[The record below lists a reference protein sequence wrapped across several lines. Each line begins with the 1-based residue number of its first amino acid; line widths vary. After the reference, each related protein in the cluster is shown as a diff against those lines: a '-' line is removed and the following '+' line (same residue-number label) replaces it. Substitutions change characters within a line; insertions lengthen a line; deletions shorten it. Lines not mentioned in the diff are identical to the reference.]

1 MMDKPGLG
9 TLPSGQEGSITVM
22 TALLMPTLVL
32 MIMLVMNIGQLV
44 FEKIRLQNVVD
55 AVAYSA
61 ATVQAAGL
69 NEIADLN
76 KSAKKEYFK
85 LLEILAKTLSTPFK
99 SHSDGK
105 NTVSFYKQVFDN
117 IREYQDDANK
127 DYARKAMNIA
137 RKVKKANLD
146 EQGVKDVTLR
156 SLNPKSS
163 LDSPGKLMEYSKKTG
178 YVGYLYW
185 SSAPC
190 VPKPCQRSATKW
202 NDQMAGDA
210 KFEGKHDGTMT
221 TTVNSIAQLP
231 GFGTVKYKISKKNSP
246 TTYSAFELSWAPHDL
261 VLGPDIFGRT
271 EKLKAYAAAMPTGGK
286 VVDGKPKYTVVLAQL
301 GKLNPKPKA
310 DNLSKVLH

>member
-1 MMDKPGLG
+1 MEQADLVRR
-9 TLPSGQEGSITVM
+9 LSGQEGSITVM

-32 MIMLVMNIGQLV
+32 MIMLVMNIGQLI
-44 FEKIRLQNVVD
+44 FEKIRIQNAAD

-76 KSAKKEYFK
+76 KSAKKEYLEH
-85 LLEILAKTLSTPFK
+85 LLPILAKSFSTPFK
-99 SHSDGK
+99 TQNDGQ
-105 NTVSFYKQVFDN
+105 NTVKFYKKVFDY

-127 DYARKAMNIA
+127 DYAEKAMSVA
-137 RKVKKANLD
+137 KKVKKANLD
-146 EQGVKDVTLR
+146 DQGVKDVTLR

-178 YVGYLYW
+178 YVAYMYW
-185 SSAPC
+185 SPVPC

-202 NDQMAGDA
+202 NDQMAGSA
-210 KFEGKHDGTMT
+210 KYEGKHDGTST
-221 TTVNSIAQLP
+221 TQVNSIAQLP

-246 TTYSAFELSWAPHDL
+246 TTYAAFELSWAPHDL

-271 EKLKAYAAAMPTGGK
+271 EKMKAYAAAIPTGGK
-286 VVDGKPKYTVVLAQL
+286 VVDGRPKYTVVLAQL
-301 GKLNPKPKA
+301 GKLSPRPKA

>member
-1 MMDKPGLG
+1 MMEQAGLVRG
-9 TLPSGQEGSITVM
+9 LSGQEGSITVM

-44 FEKIRLQNVVD
+44 FEKIRIQNVAD

-61 ATVQAAGL
+61 AAVQAAGL

-76 KSAKKEYFK
+76 KSAMKEYFK
-85 LLEILAKTLSTPFK
+85 LLKILAKSLSKPFK
-99 SHSDGK
+99 TLNDGQ
-105 NTVSFYKQVFDN
+105 NTVKFYKKVFDY

-185 SSAPC
+185 SPVPC

-202 NDQMAGDA
+202 NDAMAGNA
-210 KFEGKHDGTMT
+210 KYEGKHDGTMT
-221 TTVNSIAQLP
+221 TQVNSVAQLP

-261 VLGPDIFGRT
+261 ALGPEIFGRT
-271 EKLKAYAAAMPTGGK
+271 EKMKAYAAAMPTGGK

-301 GKLNPKPKA
+301 GKLSPRPKA